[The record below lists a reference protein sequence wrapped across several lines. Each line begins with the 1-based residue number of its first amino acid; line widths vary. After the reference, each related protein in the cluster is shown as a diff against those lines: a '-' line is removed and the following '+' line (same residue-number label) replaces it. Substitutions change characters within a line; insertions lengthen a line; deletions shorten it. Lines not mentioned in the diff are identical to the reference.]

1 MNLKF
6 LIAFIFLSVKVVWAQ
21 DSVIDSL
28 QTILKTTTN
37 DTVKC
42 KVLFQLTELLPEE
55 EWQVA
60 NEQLIE
66 LSKQNL
72 LKTKNNELKNFYN
85 SKYASAIA
93 TKAYEQT
100 DKGNYSDAVLSLY
113 LESLELFE
121 KLEDFEN
128 SARLNN
134 NIGLHFYLRSDY
146 KQALNYYQK
155 ALAITKRTN
164 NNEGTISLLN
174 NIASI
179 YHDTKDF
186 KQALNYYRECLTIS
200 SLAKDEK
207 NVVQVYNN
215 IGALYNAQ
223 HKLDSAIFYLQ
234 KSIIVSTST
243 GDYKNLGTA
252 LNNLGAFYY
261 DEKNNEKALD
271 YFNKSLEI
279 NEKNGFRNNEAI
291 SYIRIAKV
299 WLDLKE
305 TTKAETYAK
314 KTLIIGKQIN
324 SLDLINRAA
333 FVLVEV
339 HKQNK
344 NYKEALEMTDLYNST
359 NDSINNKQI
368 EKALIQNKYKY
379 EYENKAI
386 ADSLKTLKDK
396 AVLSLQIE
404 KDKNQKLFLYILV
417 VLIIAF
423 ALFLFNRFRISTKQ
437 KQQIEQTNKKL
448 ELANKDLGRQHTLN
462 QKIFSVISHD
472 FRGPILSL
480 KLLLDGFKK
489 KTSDSAMKEYVDNV
503 SHEVTNA
510 NEILNNLLNWART
523 EISIRDFE
531 TTSTAI
537 TSIYTATIV
546 EFEQKLQAKNLHLNA
561 AILKEDSIELP
572 PDILRIALRNL
583 LSNAIKFSFENAIIK
598 VVYDAKLSALSV
610 IDFGKGMSELTKN
623 KLFIKEVDTELG
635 TNNEEGFGMGL
646 YILNELL
653 HKYNYKITVESEL
666 NKGACFTI
674 QKN

>member
-279 NEKNGFRNNEAI
+279 NVKNGFRNNEAI

-417 VLIIAF
+417 ALIIAF

-531 TTSTAI
+531 ATSTAI

>member
-21 DSVIDSL
+21 DGVIDSL
-28 QTILKTTTN
+28 QTNLKTTTN

-42 KVLFQLTELLPEE
+42 KVLFQLTELLPEA
-55 EWQVA
+55 EWQAA

-279 NEKNGFRNNEAI
+279 NVKNGFRNNEAI

-314 KTLIIGKQIN
+314 KTLVIGKQIN

-417 VLIIAF
+417 GLIIAF

-437 KQQIEQTNKKL
+437 KQQIEQANKKL
-448 ELANKDLGRQHTLN
+448 ELANNDLGRQHILN

-489 KTSDSAMKEYVDNV
+489 KSDDTAMKEYVDNV

-531 TTSTAI
+531 TTHTTIA
-537 TSIYTATIV
+537 SIYTATIA
-546 EFEQKLQAKNLHLNA
+546 EFEQKLQAKNLRLDA
-561 AILKEDSIELP
+561 AISKEDSIELP

-583 LSNAIKFSFENAIIK
+583 LSNAIKFSFENAVIK
-598 VVYDAKLSALSV
+598 VVYDAKISLLSV
-610 IDFGKGMSELTKN
+610 IDFGKGMSEPTKN